1 MNKRNQII
9 NRLKMCIE
17 THKDFYERHPNYLE
31 NITNKIAALE
41 NGAKYEIKDAGWTIP
56 YIWGNCVGCQMI
68 SVDGK
73 IYLNDVKEQEMTVE
87 MAKQRYQEILDR
99 RCCL

>member
-9 NRLKMCIE
+9 NRLKICIE
-17 THKDFYERHPNYLE
+17 NHKDFYKNHPDYLE

-41 NGAKYEIKDAGWTIP
+41 NGAKYEIRDAGWTIS
-56 YIWGNCVGCQMI
+56 YIWGNCVGCQTV

-73 IYLNDVKEQEMTVE
+73 IHLNDIKEQEMTVE
-87 MAKQRYQEILDR
+87 MAKQCYQEILDR
-99 RCCL
+99 RC